1 MLVSLKN
8 EVLIMSCKAK
18 TLKLQDGDY
27 EYLRSL
33 IKQRTIQAQVVIR
46 AHILLDKANGVTT
59 RDIARI
65 YDLSTASVQRCINK
79 YIEGGT
85 DRALFDDQR
94 SGRPTEITDDA
105 VAWIISVACQRP
117 ADLGYSQEL
126 WTLKNL
132 HQHIQSHAEEA

>member
-1 MLVSLKN
+1 M
-8 EVLIMSCKAK
+8 
-18 TLKLQDGDY
+18 
-27 EYLRSL
+27 
-33 IKQRTIQAQVVIR
+33 VIR

-94 SGRPTEITDDA
+94 SDIKPFKIKCYCEKRDPDFESKLHDVLVVYKQAHHA
-105 VAWIISVACQRP
+105 V
-117 ADLGYSQEL
+117 
-126 WTLKNL
+126 
-132 HQHIQSHAEEA
+132 